1 MTGGFSK
8 RAQLH
13 EVSLTTSFTL
23 GMGHDSVLEM
33 TEDEY
38 SSIKKC

>member
-13 EVSLTTSFTL
+13 EVSYFTL
-23 GMGHDSVLEM
+23 KLE
-33 TEDEY
+33 EC
-38 SSIKKC
+38 IVFRKK